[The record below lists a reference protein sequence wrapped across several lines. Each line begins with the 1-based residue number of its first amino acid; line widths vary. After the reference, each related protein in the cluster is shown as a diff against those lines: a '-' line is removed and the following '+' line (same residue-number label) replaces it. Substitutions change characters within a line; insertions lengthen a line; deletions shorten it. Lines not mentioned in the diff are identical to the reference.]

1 MKNRQ
6 RFVRGVALFL
16 AALMLFSLVF
26 AALGSIMANAA
37 SSSEIEDLEEEK
49 QAIRNEKIE
58 AGNKA
63 SSLREQK
70 AAWVEQKEALD
81 ERNRLT
87 MEEILNTQK
96 QIEVYNEMIAE
107 KQAEAE
113 AAQAAADETLAIY
126 KKRLR
131 SMEEN
136 GQFNTY
142 MGVLIGASSFDELL
156 SRVDMLTEIMEH
168 DKRVEQNY
176 KDARDAA
183 LLIKA
188 EYEELNLQLEAKKV
202 ELEEEVK
209 QLEKDIAEADEMIA
223 ELQKQIDE
231 YMAIYNAALQRE
243 YAVQNTINAIVAQ
256 LKAAEEAAK
265 QEQNSGNTSG
275 ENSSGGESSGGN
287 SSGGVSAPDTSTVT
301 GSYIWPIPS
310 SRLITSLFG
319 NRIHPVSGTT
329 KFHKGVDINAS
340 VGAPIVAADG
350 GTVAL
355 VGDDPLGYGTYV
367 SLYHSGGRTTLYAHM
382 SGVAVVKDQV
392 VSQGQ
397 VIGYAGSS
405 GISTGPHL
413 HFEIAVDGALHNPL
427 SYFSGY
433 TIWDQAT

>member
-275 ENSSGGESSGGN
+275 GNSSGGESSGGN